1 MFVKVNQTI
10 NSKDTDPETGG
21 DDRSHETHKKAVVF
35 GSNAVVDPRAVMV
48 ISLNTLIT
56 YTTMSRPRS
65 SYH

>member
-10 NSKDTDPETGG
+10 NGKDTDPETGG
-21 DDRSHETHKKAVVF
+21 DDGSHETHKEAVVF